1 MNNRVKQHALTVMT
15 YAPEGTGN
23 FIPVF
28 VYYGEPFVGIVIIHK
43 ILLNIIKTQ
52 GQQRYNNVKTG
63 IAKGNAVSL

>member
-1 MNNRVKQHALTVMT
+1 MNNRMEKLAFAIVT
-15 YAPEGTGN
+15 YAPRSTEK

-28 VYYGEPFVGIVIIHK
+28 VHYWKPFVGIGIIHK